1 MSATAKSITGDT
13 TDPTKSTTKSESK
26 QKEKTAGG
34 ATVKNVTK
42 SQSPER
48 AKQLRF
54 PCSYCSRRFETLEQ
68 VKRHIGYAHTP
79 RHV

>member
-13 TDPTKSTTKSESK
+13 TNPTKSTTKSESK
-26 QKEKTAGG
+26 QKEKTAED
-34 ATVKNVTK
+34 ATVTNVTK
-42 SQSPER
+42 SQSQER

-54 PCSYCSRRFETLEQ
+54 PCSYCSRRFGTLEE

-79 RHV
+79 RRV